1 MARVRKLSFAPNS
14 AVDDI
19 RPVVARLLDAKR
31 DGVYPFSYTPSH
43 ATDIRQTFNRIR
55 RANERDAVVRPAR
68 PD

>member
-1 MARVRKLSFAPNS
+1 MARVRKLSFAPNA

-43 ATDIRQTFNRIR
+43 ATDIKRTFERIR
-55 RANERDAVVRPAR
+55 RVHERNDVVRPAR
-68 PD
+68 RD